1 MMQEVKPKSHK
12 LNVNLVTVKKNVQ
25 TVVRNNLSILYS
37 DSEMKNI
44 FPEGRNN
51 IMYKRGKILTEFI
64 SPSMFLQAQVDSHS
78 MVSKCK

>member
-1 MMQEVKPKSHK
+1 
-12 LNVNLVTVKKNVQ
+12 
-25 TVVRNNLSILYS
+25 
-37 DSEMKNI
+37 MKNI